1 MSIFLNKTIEPIYI
15 TFSVSCRIRSDV
27 DGWCPTKK
35 IAMNASEYIE
45 LDLGHLTVVTLIEL
59 QGRFSVKPVRNFS
72 LMIDSTESNRE
83 REHRMNNMRKLS
95 VWNIVVK

>member
-1 MSIFLNKTIEPIYI
+1 
-15 TFSVSCRIRSDV
+15 
-27 DGWCPTKK
+27 
-35 IAMNASEYIE
+35 MNASEYIE